1 MRRKG
6 EGGKSPFPGK
16 GKSMKTWYIVSD
28 GYFVKGYYETLKE
41 AQEHVELMA
50 TLGKSYT
57 IEVYH
62 EKI

>member
-1 MRRKG
+1 MR
-6 EGGKSPFPGK
+6 
-16 GKSMKTWYIVSD
+16 TWYIVSD